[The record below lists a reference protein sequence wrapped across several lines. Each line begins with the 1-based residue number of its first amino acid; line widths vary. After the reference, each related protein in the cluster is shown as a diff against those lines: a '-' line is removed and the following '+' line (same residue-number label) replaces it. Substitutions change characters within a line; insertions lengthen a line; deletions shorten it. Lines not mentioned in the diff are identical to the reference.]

1 MKRTVTTLLLS
12 LVLFTTLSAA
22 PVDRETA
29 QRAALEWM
37 RQHAETSSELMAV
50 GAVHAFEY
58 QGLTTCYIMNMQPQ
72 GVVIVSAD
80 DLAVPVLMYSADG
93 AYDGTLP
100 PALRGMLESIA
111 DDLAA
116 AIAARAEQPA
126 RTGALWEELLSG
138 DGKRSAFY
146 GGGMGVMAVSPLL
159 STTWN
164 QTFPYNK
171 DCPTTSTGGSGGH
184 VYTGCVATAMAQ
196 VMKYWDFPSSGV
208 GSHSYTHS
216 TYGTQSA
223 NFGNT
228 TYAWSSMPNSVS
240 ASSSTAA
247 KNAVGQLMYHCG
259 VSVEMNYG
267 PSGSASSI
275 YYSRQVMP
283 VFFRYKSS
291 ISYRSRGN
299 YSASAW
305 LSMITTELNA
315 GRPLLYRGSQQN
327 GSGGHAFIIDGFTGS
342 DYFHMNLGWGGY
354 LDGYFYL
361 NNITPGS
368 NTFNYNQAMV
378 IGIEPD
384 ASPPPTLAAPLNSST
399 NLCTA
404 PTLSWNSASGATSYR
419 LQVATDQSFGSPVY
433 DNASLTGTSAQVT
446 GLSAATTYFWRMNA
460 TGSAGTS
467 QWTGAWSFT
476 TVNAVIS
483 ASGPT
488 SFCEGG
494 SVQLST
500 GVVSGAAYM
509 WTRDGV
515 PVPGS
520 SLPTLT
526 ATLDGDYRVQI
537 TTNGCATSS
546 APIPVTVTPL
556 PVAAIAPPQ
565 NTAICAGGSM
575 LLMAQQT
582 SGASYQWSRDGQNI
596 AGATTPSYSANE
608 SGTYAVTVTTNGC
621 STTSDTLSL
630 TVYPTDPSHLVW
642 TGAVDSDWMTTG
654 NWDNPCAVPSTGDN
668 VSIPSGCTPP
678 AAIPPCTLQNLT
690 IDNAAGIALGGNVM
704 ITGMLS
710 LVNGTIALGNNDLTI
725 GPSGEIIGGTVSSHI
740 ITDGMGQLR
749 QQDIGSNGRYRQV
762 LYPLANASG
771 AYVPCRIINT
781 ATGNDFSI
789 RVRNEVLDGGLVGSP
804 LTQDIV
810 ENTWIVTGGSGSTN
824 CSITLEW
831 PASSEQNG
839 FDRSQCFVS
848 SNESS
853 QSWLALQTP
862 SPAQGSGPY
871 TISVSGVQTL
881 SAIGT
886 PFAIGSGALLYPVE
900 LTSFTA
906 DLLPDAI
913 LLRWE
918 SAREVNNHGFEVQR
932 RPAPSTAWQ
941 TVDFVAAAHD
951 AHMGASYSYRDGDAP
966 DGDTYYRLRQV
977 DLDGSSTYS
986 PQLLVKRAVAS
997 ALSLSPISPQP
1008 ARRGEAV
1015 RVQIRAGAGEQV
1027 RLVLYDMLGRPLRT
1041 LLDDI
1046 LQAGTV
1052 RSLTIP
1058 TTDLRAGSY
1067 FLQLQGGESA
1077 VLRRLTVLR

>member
-1 MKRTVTTLLLS
+1 MKRIVTTLLLS
-12 LVLFTTLSAA
+12 LFLLTTLSAA

-29 QRAALEWM
+29 QRAALQWM
-37 RQHAETSSELMAV
+37 RQHAEASSELQAV
-50 GAVHAFEY
+50 DAMHVFEHRGQDAF
-58 QGLTTCYIMNMQPQ
+58 YIVNMQPR

-80 DLAVPVLMYSADG
+80 DLAVPVLMYSSDDR
-93 AYDGTLP
+93 YDGTLP
-100 PALRGMLESIA
+100 PALRGMLEAIA
-111 DDLAA
+111 EDLAA
-116 AIAARAEQPA
+116 AIAAGVEQPA
-126 RTGALWEELLSG
+126 QTAAMWEELLGG
-138 DGKRSAFY
+138 DGRRSAFY

-196 VMKYWDFPSSGV
+196 VMKYWDFPATGV
-208 GSHSYTHS
+208 SSHSYTHS

-228 TYAWSSMPNSVS
+228 TYNWSSMPNSVS

-259 VSVEMNYG
+259 VSVEMDYG

-315 GRPLLYRGSQQN
+315 GRPLLYRGSKQN
-327 GSGGHAFIIDGFTGS
+327 GTGGHAFIIDGFTGS
-342 DYFHMNLGWGGY
+342 DYFHMNFGWGGY

-361 NNITPGS
+361 NAITPGS

-384 ASPPPTLAAPLNSST
+384 ASPPPTLASPLNNST
-399 NLCTA
+399 NLCIT

-419 LQVATDQSFGSPVY
+419 LQVATDQSFGSVVF
-433 DNASLTGTSAQVT
+433 DNASLTGTSTQVS
-446 GLSAATTYFWRMNA
+446 GLSPASTYYWRMNA

-467 QWTGAWSFT
+467 QWTSAWSFT
-476 TVNAVIS
+476 TVNAVVT
-483 ASGPT
+483 AGGPT

-494 SVQLST
+494 SVSLST
-500 GVVSGAAYM
+500 GAVTGAGYM
-509 WTRDGV
+509 WTRNGV

-526 ATLDGDYRVQI
+526 ATLDGQYRVQI
-537 TTNGCATSS
+537 TVNGCMTAS
-546 APIPVTVTPL
+546 APLQVTVTPL
-556 PVAAIAPPQ
+556 PVATIAPPQ
-565 NTAICAGGSM
+565 STAICAGGSM
-575 LLMAQQT
+575 LLMAQQS
-582 SGASYQWSRDGQNI
+582 SGASYQWLKDGQNI
-596 AGATTPSYSANE
+596 PGATTPSYSANE
-608 SGTYAVTVTTNGC
+608 SGTYSVTVTTNGC

-630 TVYPTDPSHLVW
+630 IVYPTDPASLVW

-654 NWDNPCAVPSTGDN
+654 NWDNPCAVPSSGDN
-668 VSIPSGCTPP
+668 VTIPSGCTPP
-678 AAIPPCTLQNLT
+678 AAIPPCTLQDLT
-690 IDNAAGIALGGNVM
+690 IDNAAGTALGGNVM

-710 LVNGTIALGNNDLTI
+710 LVDGTIALGNNDLTI

-749 QQDIGSNGRYRQV
+749 QQGIGSNGRYRQV

-771 AYVPCRIINT
+771 AFVPCRIINT
-781 ATGNDFSI
+781 ATVNDFAL
-789 RVRNEVLDGGLVGSP
+789 RVRSDVLDGGLVGSP
-804 LTQDIV
+804 LTQGAV
-810 ENTWIVTGGSGSTN
+810 ENSWILTGGSGSTD

-831 PASSEQNG
+831 PASAEQSG
-839 FDRSQCFVS
+839 FDRSQCFIS

-853 QSWLALQTP
+853 QSWLAMQTP

-871 TISVSGVQTL
+871 TISVGGVQTL

-886 PFAIGSGALLYPVE
+886 PFAVGSGAVLYPVE
-900 LTSFTA
+900 LTAFSA
-906 DLLPDAI
+906 ERIAGAVLLH
-913 LLRWE
+913 WE
-918 SAREVNNHGFEVQR
+918 SAREVNSHGFEVQR
-932 RPAPSTAWQ
+932 RTASAGSWQAVCFVPSAPGAHDGATYRYRDDAAPS
-941 TVDFVAAAHD
+941 
-951 AHMGASYSYRDGDAP
+951 GDLH
-966 DGDTYYRLRQV
+966 YRLRQV

-986 PQLLVKRAVAS
+986 PELLVQNTAAS
-997 ALSLSPISPQP
+997 ALSLSTVSPQP
-1008 ARRGEAV
+1008 ARRGETV
-1015 RVQIRAGAGEQV
+1015 RVEVRTGYEGHL
-1027 RLVLYDMLGRPLRT
+1027 RLVLYDMLGRPVRT
-1041 LLDDI
+1041 LLDDV
-1046 LQAGTV
+1046 LQAGTA
-1052 RSLTIP
+1052 RTLMLP
-1058 TTDLRAGSY
+1058 TANLRAGSY
-1067 FLQLQGGESA
+1067 FLQLQGGETSL
-1077 VLRRLTVLR
+1077 LRRLTVLR